1 MCLSCIH
8 FTKFWINSNGAF
20 FSKRHEFSRCRTTP
34 PARKAVLPSSPSTF
48 TPTFSSLLLRQSSGC
63 SRLEQSPDERG
74 PAAPR
79 LCAKAGAP
87 LCTARRVCMGL
98 CPIACP
104 PRLCPASGV
113 CGRRAAASSRTLFSS
128 GSCGPSGR
136 CRCSDLRGCQ
146 HLHVA
151 SWVKPDWIVFVILW
165 RHFGFHLFIQN
176 FKMLHSQITF
186 VCRVF
191 GVLC

>member
-1 MCLSCIH
+1 MEKQLWIRVCLSCIH

-34 PARKAVLPSSPSTF
+34 PVRKAGLPSSPSTF

-63 SRLEQSPDERG
+63 SRLEQSPAERG

-136 CRCSDLRGCQ
+136 CRCSDLCGCVPNSISTLPRGLNLIGSCS
-146 HLHVA
+146 L
-151 SWVKPDWIVFVILW
+151 F
-165 RHFGFHLFIQN
+165 FGDTLGFICLFRTLKCFIH
-176 FKMLHSQITF
+176 K
-186 VCRVF
+186 
-191 GVLC
+191 

>member
-20 FSKRHEFSRCRTTP
+20 FSKRREFSGCRTTP
-34 PARKAVLPSSPSTF
+34 PARKAGLPSSPSTF
-48 TPTFSSLLLRQSSGC
+48 TPTFSFLLLRQSGGC
-63 SRLEQSPDERG
+63 SRLEQSPAERALLL
-74 PAAPR
+74 PDFAPKPVL
-79 LCAKAGAP
+79 LCAQRGA
-87 LCTARRVCMGL
+87 CVWGL

-136 CRCSDLRGCQ
+136 CRCSDLRGCVPNSISTFPRG
-146 HLHVA
+146 LNLIG
-151 SWVKPDWIVFVILW
+151 SCSLFFGDTWVSFVYSEL
-165 RHFGFHLFIQN
+165 
-176 FKMLHSQITF
+176 
-186 VCRVF
+186 
-191 GVLC
+191 

>member
-1 MCLSCIH
+1 MVLFSPSGMSFPGAEPHHQRGKQSCLPPPV
-8 FTKFWINSNGAF
+8 
-20 FSKRHEFSRCRTTP
+20 RSRRLFLLSYFVSP
-34 PARKAVLPSSPSTF
+34 VAAAVLSRVLMRGA
-48 TPTFSSLLLRQSSGC
+48 LLL
-63 SRLEQSPDERG
+63 PDF
-74 PAAPR
+74 APKPVL
-79 LCAKAGAP
+79 LCAQRGA
-87 LCTARRVCMGL
+87 CVWGL

-128 GSCGPSGR
+128 GLCGPSGR

-165 RHFGFHLFIQN
+165 RHFGFHLFFQN